1 MGFSTTDFHAL
12 IGETTYNLK
21 SIIKNSRCCMAVG
34 SPLSFTNGVLI
45 NMKLYYKN
53 NIRDTPRNLLII
65 RII

>member
-12 IGETTYNLK
+12 IRETTYNLK

-53 NIRDTPRNLLII
+53 NI
-65 RII
+65 

>member
-53 NIRDTPRNLLII
+53 NI
-65 RII
+65 